1 MEITLEKID
10 IIRERTG
17 ATYTEAK
24 EALEACEGNVVDALV
39 YMENKVKEEKEE
51 LYTTKDELVK
61 WIKDIIK
68 KGNITRIKV
77 KKEDKVIVDIPVN
90 AGLAATAAAAIIWAP
105 ILLAALAAAIVTKVT
120 IEITKEDGSVEVVN
134 KIIKSTAQDI
144 KEKVDYTTSDIK
156 EKFSNKFDNESDG
169 EDNNFYSY
177 TVNFEDVESEEDD
190 NCKECKKRRFF
201 RKKKKNNNIINNM
214 RV

>member
-51 LYTTKDELVK
+51 LYTTRDELVK

-68 KGNITRIKV
+68 KGNVTRIKV

-190 NCKECKKRRFF
+190 NCKECKKEDSSE
-201 RKKKKNNNIINNM
+201 KKEEQ
-214 RV
+214 

>member
-1 MEITLEKID
+1 M
-10 IIRERTG
+10 
-17 ATYTEAK
+17 
-24 EALEACEGNVVDALV
+24 
-39 YMENKVKEEKEE
+39 KEEKEE

-190 NCKECKKRRFF
+190 NCKECKKEDSSE
-201 RKKKKNNNIINNM
+201 KKEEQ
-214 RV
+214 

>member
-68 KGNITRIKV
+68 KGNVTRIKV
-77 KKEDKVIVDIPVN
+77 KKEDKIIVDIPVN

-177 TVNFEDVESEEDD
+177 TVNFEDVESEGDD
-190 NCKECKKRRFF
+190 NCKECKKEDSSE
-201 RKKKKNNNIINNM
+201 KKEEQ
-214 RV
+214 

>member
-68 KGNITRIKV
+68 KGNVTRIKV
-77 KKEDKVIVDIPVN
+77 KKEDKIIVDIPVN
-90 AGLAATAAAAIIWAP
+90 AGLAATAAAVIIWAP

-177 TVNFEDVESEEDD
+177 TVNFENVESEEDD
-190 NCKECKKRRFF
+190 NCKECKKEDPSE
-201 RKKKKNNNIINNM
+201 KKEEQ
-214 RV
+214 

>member
-190 NCKECKKRRFF
+190 NCKEYKKEDSSE
-201 RKKKKNNNIINNM
+201 KKEEQ
-214 RV
+214 

>member
-39 YMENKVKEEKEE
+39 YMESKVKEEKEE

-190 NCKECKKRRFF
+190 NCKECKKEDSSE
-201 RKKKKNNNIINNM
+201 KKEEQ
-214 RV
+214 

>member
-24 EALEACEGNVVDALV
+24 EALEACDGNVVDALV
-39 YMENKVKEEKEE
+39 YMENKFKEEKEE
-51 LYTTKDELVK
+51 MYTTKDDLVK

-68 KGNITRIKV
+68 KGNVTRIKV
-77 KKEDKVIVDIPVN
+77 KKEDKIIVDIPVN

-144 KEKVDYTTSDIK
+144 KEKVDCTTSDIK
-156 EKFSNKFDNESDG
+156 EKFSNKFDNESEG
-169 EDNNFYSY
+169 GDNNFYSY
-177 TVNFEDVESEEDD
+177 TVNFEDVESEEYND
-190 NCKECKKRRFF
+190 CKGCKKEDSSE
-201 RKKKKNNNIINNM
+201 KKEEQ
-214 RV
+214 

>member
-10 IIRERTG
+10 IVRERTG

-24 EALEACEGNVVDALV
+24 EALEACDGNVVDALV
-39 YMENKVKEEKEE
+39 YMENKFEEEKEE
-51 LYTTKDELVK
+51 MYTTKDDLVK

-68 KGNITRIKV
+68 KGNVTRIKV
-77 KKEDKVIVDIPVN
+77 KKEDKIIVDIPVN

-105 ILLAALAAAIVTKVT
+105 ILLAALAAAIVTNVT

-134 KIIKSTAQDI
+134 KIIKNTAQDI
-144 KEKVDYTTSDIK
+144 KEKVDNTTSDIK
-156 EKFSNKFDNESDG
+156 EKFSNKFDNETYG

-177 TVNFEDVESEEDD
+177 TVNFEDIESEEYEG
-190 NCKECKKRRFF
+190 CKECKKEDSSE
-201 RKKKKNNNIINNM
+201 KKEEQ
-214 RV
+214 

>member
-10 IIRERTG
+10 IIRDRTG

-177 TVNFEDVESEEDD
+177 TVNFQDVESEEDD
-190 NCKECKKRRFF
+190 NCKECKKEDSSE
-201 RKKKKNNNIINNM
+201 KKEEQ
-214 RV
+214 

>member
-24 EALEACEGNVVDALV
+24 EALEACDGNVVDALV
-39 YMENKVKEEKEE
+39 YMENKFKEEKEE
-51 LYTTKDELVK
+51 MYTTKDDLVK

-68 KGNITRIKV
+68 KGNVTRIKV
-77 KKEDKVIVDIPVN
+77 KKEDKIIVDIPVN

-105 ILLAALAAAIVTKVT
+105 ILLAALAAAIVTNVT

-144 KEKVDYTTSDIK
+144 KEKVDNTTSDIK
-156 EKFSNKFDNESDG
+156 EKFSNKFDNETYG

-177 TVNFEDVESEEDD
+177 TVNFEDVENKEDD
-190 NCKECKKRRFF
+190 NCKECKKEDSSE
-201 RKKKKNNNIINNM
+201 KKEEQ
-214 RV
+214 

>member
-156 EKFSNKFDNESDG
+156 EKFSNKFDNESDR

-190 NCKECKKRRFF
+190 NCKECKKEDSSE
-201 RKKKKNNNIINNM
+201 KKEEQ
-214 RV
+214 

>member
-1 MEITLEKID
+1 MEIILEKID

-68 KGNITRIKV
+68 KGNVTRIKV
-77 KKEDKVIVDIPVN
+77 KKEDKIIVDIPVN
-90 AGLAATAAAAIIWAP
+90 AGLAATAAAVIIWAP

-190 NCKECKKRRFF
+190 NCKECKKEDPSE
-201 RKKKKNNNIINNM
+201 KKEEQ
-214 RV
+214 

>member
-1 MEITLEKID
+1 M
-10 IIRERTG
+10 
-17 ATYTEAK
+17 
-24 EALEACEGNVVDALV
+24 DALV

-68 KGNITRIKV
+68 KGNVTRIKV
-77 KKEDKVIVDIPVN
+77 KKEDKIIVDIPVN

-134 KIIKSTAQDI
+134 KIIKSTAKDI

-190 NCKECKKRRFF
+190 NCKECKKEDSSE
-201 RKKKKNNNIINNM
+201 KKEEQ
-214 RV
+214 

>member
-177 TVNFEDVESEEDD
+177 TVNFQDVESEEDD
-190 NCKECKKRRFF
+190 NCKECKKEDSSE
-201 RKKKKNNNIINNM
+201 KKEEQ
-214 RV
+214 

>member
-68 KGNITRIKV
+68 KGNVTRIKV

-190 NCKECKKRRFF
+190 NCKECKKEDSSE
-201 RKKKKNNNIINNM
+201 KKEEQ
-214 RV
+214 

>member
-190 NCKECKKRRFF
+190 NCKECKKEDSSE
-201 RKKKKNNNIINNM
+201 KKEEQ
-214 RV
+214 

>member
-10 IIRERTG
+10 IIRERAG

-190 NCKECKKRRFF
+190 NCKECKKEDSSE
-201 RKKKKNNNIINNM
+201 KKEEQ
-214 RV
+214 

>member
-10 IIRERTG
+10 IVRERTG

-24 EALEACEGNVVDALV
+24 EALEACDGNVVDALV
-39 YMENKVKEEKEE
+39 YMENKFEEEKEE
-51 LYTTKDELVK
+51 MYTTKDDLVK

-68 KGNITRIKV
+68 KGNVTRIKV
-77 KKEDKVIVDIPVN
+77 KKEDKIIVDIPVN

-105 ILLAALAAAIVTKVT
+105 ILLAALAAAIVTNVT

-134 KIIKSTAQDI
+134 KIIKNTAQ
-144 KEKVDYTTSDIK
+144 DIK
-156 EKFSNKFDNESDG
+156 EKFSNKFDNETYG

-177 TVNFEDVESEEDD
+177 TVNFEDIESEEYEG
-190 NCKECKKRRFF
+190 CKECKKEDSSE
-201 RKKKKNNNIINNM
+201 KKEEQ
-214 RV
+214 

>member
-68 KGNITRIKV
+68 KGNVTRIKV
-77 KKEDKVIVDIPVN
+77 KKEDKIIVDIPVN
-90 AGLAATAAAAIIWAP
+90 AGLAATAAAAIIW
-105 ILLAALAAAIVTKVT
+105 LL
-120 IEITKEDGSVEVVN
+120 
-134 KIIKSTAQDI
+134 
-144 KEKVDYTTSDIK
+144 Y
-156 EKFSNKFDNESDG
+156 
-169 EDNNFYSY
+169 Y
-177 TVNFEDVESEEDD
+177 
-190 NCKECKKRRFF
+190 
-201 RKKKKNNNIINNM
+201 
-214 RV
+214 

>member
-1 MEITLEKID
+1 MWKKNRNHKLYKFQSLGGICSYCNKVNGIGVTYATYNILKYIYETPLEELYKLSVDTETKKDIYKILNMIINQNYLKKPKSLQILNYIKEEIKMEITLEKID

-68 KGNITRIKV
+68 KGNVTRIK
-77 KKEDKVIVDIPVN
+77 
-90 AGLAATAAAAIIWAP
+90 
-105 ILLAALAAAIVTKVT
+105 
-120 IEITKEDGSVEVVN
+120 S
-134 KIIKSTAQDI
+134 Q
-144 KEKVDYTTSDIK
+144 
-156 EKFSNKFDNESDG
+156 
-169 EDNNFYSY
+169 
-177 TVNFEDVESEEDD
+177 
-190 NCKECKKRRFF
+190 KRRQNYS
-201 RKKKKNNNIINNM
+201 RHTG
-214 RV
+214 

>member
-51 LYTTKDELVK
+51 LYTTRDELVK

-68 KGNITRIKV
+68 KGNVTRIKV

-190 NCKECKKRRFF
+190 NCKECRKEDSSEKKEEQ
-201 RKKKKNNNIINNM
+201 
-214 RV
+214 